1 MIAITILAKILKM
14 FSLDEENEDC
24 CLKGFGRDCV
34 APGVGLIVESD
45 RPSNKGLERTQKQR
59 SASGENMWRAR
70 MILPSESVS
79 ESSSS
84 LKR

>member
-45 RPSNKGLERTQKQR
+45 RPSNKGLERTHTQR
-59 SASGENMWRAR
+59 SARGYKMWKAII
-70 MILPSESVS
+70 ILSSESVS